1 LLRKKKLYK
10 NNNRSSSERL
20 PARVFFEVVEIIDI
34 HCHLTFKEYDADRA
48 QVVADAKKVLSGVV
62 TSGVEPEDSMHAI
75 ELAAMHEGF
84 IFVTL
89 GLHPIHVSENT
100 DQDIERYAEFISE
113 NKRKI
118 VGIGEIGL
126 DYHWIKDPKKIKRT
140 KEIFVEFLELAK
152 ELDLPVVLHL
162 RGTGSEAIE
171 EGLKIV
177 SDEDIKKAV
186 FHCFTGKPLL
196 AEQICKEGYYVSL
209 PTIIARS
216 KSMRKVAKRIPIS
229 LLLTETDAPY
239 LSPVEEERNVPQNV
253 EVVYEEISRQRKSD
267 VKTVEEAI
275 ENNFEQLFG
284 VKLI

>member
-1 LLRKKKLYK
+1 L
-10 NNNRSSSERL
+10 
-20 PARVFFEVVEIIDI
+20 FEVVKIIDI
-34 HCHLTFKEYDADRA
+34 HCHLTFKEYDVDRA
-48 QVVADAKKVLSGVV
+48 QVIADAKKVLRGVV
-62 TSGVEPEDSMHAI
+62 ISGVEPEDSTHAI
-75 ELAAMHEGF
+75 ELAAKHENF

-126 DYHWIKDPKKIKRT
+126 DYHWIRDPKKIKRT

-196 AEQICKEGYYVSL
+196 ADQICKEGYYVSL

-253 EVVYEEISRQRKSD
+253 EVVYKEISRQRKSD
-267 VKTVEEAI
+267 VKTVEEQI
-275 ENNFEQLFG
+275 EGNFVRLFG